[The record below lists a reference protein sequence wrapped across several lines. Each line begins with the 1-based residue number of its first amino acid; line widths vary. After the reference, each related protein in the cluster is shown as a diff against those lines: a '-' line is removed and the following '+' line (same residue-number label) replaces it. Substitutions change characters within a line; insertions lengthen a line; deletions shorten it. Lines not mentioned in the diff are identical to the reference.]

1 MTKEEYKNIRDLAWY
16 ILRETKVKKL
26 PVNIVEVCAKLDVKV
41 RSYDND
47 HNFAKNYKNGFSI
60 ILKNG
65 DKVIFYNK
73 AIKNK
78 YRNRFTIAHEL
89 GHIML
94 GHNINNSDKEY
105 KIMETEANM
114 FAIRILSP
122 LCVLHE
128 IKLDSAKELAEICRL
143 SKQASNIRF
152 KNFEKAEM
160 ENKFYMDPKEIKLVM
175 QFKNFIKKY
184 KKQRNKYNK

>member
-16 ILRETKVKKL
+16 ILRETKVNKL

-47 HNFAKNYKNGFSI
+47 HHFAKNYKNGFSI
-60 ILKNG
+60 ILNNS
-65 DKVIFYNK
+65 DKIIFYNK

-94 GHNINNSDKEY
+94 GHNTNENNKEY
-105 KIMETEANM
+105 KAMETEANM
-114 FAIRILSP
+114 FAIRILAP

-128 IKLDSAKELAEICRL
+128 IKLNSAKELAEICGL

-152 KNFEKAEM
+152 KKFEKAEI
-160 ENKFYMDPKEIKLVM
+160 ENNFYLDPKEAKLVM
-175 QFKNFIKKY
+175 QFENFIKKY
-184 KKQRNKYNK
+184 IKQKLK